1 MKKLLGFVVLG
12 IAMLLFSDV
21 AMNQTLKVSE
31 SPPTA
36 QILQPANTP
45 DKGRMEERD
54 TLIFLEAGGMA
65 GILVFYDDTRTTWD
79 IDYIEFYDLEG
90 NLLLVAWLDRLGVC
104 QVAMDRGLL
113 DAEHPGLDGI
123 LVMIAVGTPA

>member
-1 MKKLLGFVVLG
+1 MKKLLGLVVLG

-21 AMNQTLKVSE
+21 AMNQTLKTTE
-31 SPPTA
+31 SPATA
-36 QILQPANTP
+36 QTLQPANTP